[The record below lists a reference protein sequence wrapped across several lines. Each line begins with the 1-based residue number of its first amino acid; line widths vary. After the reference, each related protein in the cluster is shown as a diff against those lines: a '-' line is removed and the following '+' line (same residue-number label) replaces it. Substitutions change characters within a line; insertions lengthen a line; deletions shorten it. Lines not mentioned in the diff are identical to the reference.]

1 MIDLTVR
8 EEGLKHNIERARA
21 RGVLLPT
28 FAQMRDPGLIPEEI
42 REKLKKTGLWD
53 LDPVNLFRIN
63 WHNEPKEQGGLFGAP
78 NVLEFP
84 SALTGVPCRIFAL
97 VGKWFPTG
105 CHKVGASI
113 GCLLP
118 ELVTG
123 RFDASVQK
131 AVWPSTGNFCRG
143 GAFNSRLLGVPSIGL
158 MPAGMSRERF
168 EWLRP
173 IGAEVV
179 TTPGKES
186 NVKGVFDKTVELA
199 ADPRNTVFNQFSM
212 MGNHLWH
219 YAVTAEAMLAAFENL
234 HRPGDRFSG
243 ACFMTGSAGTIGAGD
258 RLKEVWPRL
267 QLGAGEA
274 LQCPTMLTGGYGV
287 HRLEGTGDNHVPWIH
302 NVRNTDMVIGVDDG
316 DALGLLRLFNEP
328 EGRKFLEAELGL
340 SPKWTAQLSLLGI
353 SGISNL
359 ICCIK
364 MAKYYEFGP
373 SDVIATVL
381 TDSVDLYLS
390 RLEELRQKEG
400 AYGPMQAA
408 AGRAGHLAALNT
420 EGMEELGYR
429 GRRRVHNLK
438 YYTWVEQRGMSVKEL
453 DEQWYGTVFEDVH
466 GQTADI
472 DKLIEA
478 FNAAVLRG

>member
-1 MIDLTVR
+1 MIDLTIR
-8 EEGLKHNIERARA
+8 PEGLKHNVACARER
-21 RGVLLPT
+21 GIVLPT
-28 FAQMRDPGLIPEEI
+28 FAQMRDPGRIPPEI
-42 REKLKKTGLWD
+42 LSRLKETGLWD

-63 WHNEPKEQGGLFGAP
+63 WHNEPKEAGGLFGAP

-84 SALTGVPCRIFAL
+84 PELTGVPCRIFAL

-123 RFDASVQK
+123 RFDASTQR

-143 GAFNSRLLGVPSIGL
+143 GAFNSKLLGVPSVGL

-168 EWLRP
+168 DWLRS

-186 NVKGVFDKTVELA
+186 NVKGVFDKTMELA

-219 YAVTAEAMLAAFENL
+219 YAVTGPALLEAYENL
-234 HRPGDRFSG
+234 ARPGDRFSG

-258 RLKEVWPRL
+258 RLKEAWPRL

-274 LQCPTMLTGGYGV
+274 LQCPTMLTGGYGI

-302 NVRNTDMVIGVDDG
+302 NLRNTDMVIAVDDR
-316 DALGLLRLFNEP
+316 DALGLLRLFNESA
-328 EGRKFLEAELGL
+328 GRAWLAEALGL
-340 SPKWTAQLSLLGI
+340 SPAWLEQLSLLGI

-359 ICCIK
+359 LCCIK

-373 SDVIATVL
+373 HDVIATVL
-381 TDSVDLYLS
+381 TDSMDLYGS
-390 RLEELRQKEG
+390 RLGELRELDG
-400 AYGPMQAA
+400 DYGPSQAA
-408 AGRAGHLAALNT
+408 AGYARHLLGQNT
-420 EGMEELGYR
+420 EATEELGYR

-438 YYTWVEQRGMSVKEL
+438 YFTWVEQRGKTVQEL
-453 DEQWYGTVFEDVH
+453 DALWYGDEFDQVH
-466 GQTADI
+466 GQIGEI
-472 DKLIEA
+472 DRLIEE

>member
-1 MIDLTVR
+1 MIDLTLR
-8 EEGLKHNIERARA
+8 PEGLQHNIACARERGIR
-21 RGVLLPT
+21 LPT
-28 FAQMRDPGLIPEEI
+28 FAQMRDPSLIPGDVLE
-42 REKLKKTGLWD
+42 RLSRTGLWD

-63 WHNEPKEQGGLFGAP
+63 WHNEPKETGGLFGKP
-78 NVLEFP
+78 NVIEFP
-84 SALTGVPCRIFAL
+84 SELTGVPCRIIAL
-97 VGKWFPTG
+97 IGKWFPTG

-123 RFDASVQK
+123 RFDVSCQR

-143 GAFNSRLLGVPSIGL
+143 GAFNSKLLGVPSVGL

-168 EWLRP
+168 EWLQS

-186 NVKGVFDKTVELA
+186 NVKGVFDKTMELA

-219 YAVTAEAMLAAFENL
+219 YEVTAAAMLEAFENCA
-234 HRPGDRFSG
+234 RPGDRFSG

-274 LQCPTMLTGGYGV
+274 LQCPTMLTGGYGI

-302 NVRNTDMVIGVDDG
+302 NLRNTDMVIAVDDA

-328 EGRKFLEAELGL
+328 AGRAFLAKARGL
-340 SPKWTAQLSLLGI
+340 SPEWLEQLSLLGI

-364 MAKYYEFGP
+364 MARYYEFD
-373 SDVIATVL
+373 SRDVIATVL
-381 TDSVDLYLS
+381 TDSMDLYGS
-390 RLEELRQKEG
+390 RLEELRAREG
-400 AYGPMQAA
+400 AYGEAKAMAA
-408 AGRAGHLAALNT
+408 FARHLLGQNT
-420 EGMEELGYR
+420 DAMEELGYR

-438 YYTWVEQRGMSVKEL
+438 YYTWVEQRGRTVQEL
-453 DEQWYGTVFEDVH
+453 DELWYGDEFEKVH
-466 GQTADI
+466 TQAADI
-472 DKLIEA
+472 DRLIEA
-478 FNAAVLRG
+478 FNEAVGC